1 MSRRALGRRSSAEL
15 PSVSVGSRISADTS
29 TAPALADH
37 VHPSIY
43 AMAFAHRAIAMPT
56 SFLRLYSD
64 DSHVSVSR
72 HRPGATRD
80 PCQLPRRSVTCSL
93 SHEPTFLPL
102 HLARAA
108 LGRRFRTAVGNG
120 NVLQV
125 GTRWLLAGVARWYS
139 AWSKWWCPCGAHIHT
154 TSRCV
159 TWEAEWDVDPRGIGV
174 NTNVPYGGHK

>member
-1 MSRRALGRRSSAEL
+1 MWRLPTVLSRFPHRFYVSTPTTHMSACRVIGRERLVTRVSCKRRLVA
-15 PSVSVGSRISADTS
+15 
-29 TAPALADH
+29 
-37 VHPSIY
+37 
-43 AMAFAHRAIAMPT
+43 
-56 SFLRLYSD
+56 
-64 DSHVSVSR
+64 
-72 HRPGATRD
+72 
-80 PCQLPRRSVTCSL
+80 CSL

-139 AWSKWWCPCGAHIHT
+139 TWSKWWCHCGAHIHT

-174 NTNVPYGGHK
+174 NTNVPYGGAQISNRLLLVSN